1 MSIPTPAP
9 VVTPGDQGVPAVQ
22 ILPGSSVVVIEG
34 DFSTYNERP
43 KAVAAEVTIT
53 TTTDAT
59 ITLDNA
65 PYVLRCDCTSNN
77 IAVTLPPA
85 NSCIGRIIWI
95 AKVDLGSNEVSIA
108 VQTGD
113 TLWRPAHFTVLKNTH
128 TCCSLIA
135 CTDGVSGT
143 SPGWQALSFS

>member
-9 VVTPGDQGVPAVQ
+9 VVPPGDQGVPVVQ

-53 TTTDAT
+53 TNTALT

-65 PYVLRCDCTSNN
+65 PYVLRCDCTAGNM
-77 IAVTLPPA
+77 AVTLPPA
-85 NSCIGRIIWI
+85 NSCIGRIVWL
-95 AKVDLGSNEVSIA
+95 AKVDSGSHHVDIY

-113 TLWRPAHFTVLKNTH
+113 TLWRPSHFTTLKNTH
-128 TCCSLIA
+128 TCCSFIA
-135 CTDGVSGT
+135 CSDGT
-143 SPGWQALSFS
+143 SPGWQVLSFS

>member
-9 VVTPGDQGVPAVQ
+9 VTPPGDQGVPAVT
-22 ILPGSSVVVIEG
+22 ILPGGSALVIEG
-34 DFSTYNERP
+34 DFSKYNERP
-43 KAVAAEVTIT
+43 KAVAAEITIT

-85 NSCIGRIIWI
+85 NSCIGRIVWL
-95 AKVDLGSNEVSIA
+95 AKVDSGTNEVSIA

-113 TLWRPAHFTVLKNTH
+113 TLWRPSHFTVLKNTH
-128 TCCSLIA
+128 TCCSFVA
-135 CTDGVSGT
+135 CTDGT
-143 SPGWQALSFS
+143 NPGWQVLSFS

>member
-9 VVTPGDQGVPAVQ
+9 VTPPGDQGVPVVQ

-53 TTTDAT
+53 TTTAST

-65 PYVLRCDCTSNN
+65 PYVLRCDCTAGNM
-77 IAVTLPPA
+77 AVTLPPA
-85 NSCIGRIIWI
+85 NSCIGRIVWL
-95 AKVDLGSNEVSIA
+95 AKVDSGSHHVDIY

-113 TLWRPAHFTVLKNTH
+113 TLWRPSHFTTLKNTH
-128 TCCSLIA
+128 TCCSFIA
-135 CTDGVSGT
+135 CSDGT
-143 SPGWQALSFS
+143 SPGWQVLSFS

>member
-9 VVTPGDQGVPAVQ
+9 VTPPGDQGVPAVTV
-22 ILPGSSVVVIEG
+22 LPGGSALVIEG

-53 TTTDAT
+53 TTTAST

-65 PYVLRCDCTSNN
+65 PYVLRCDCTSND
-77 IAVTLPPA
+77 IAVTMPPA
-85 NSCIGRIIWI
+85 NSCIGRIVWL
-95 AKVDLGSNEVSIA
+95 AKVDSTAREVSIA

-113 TLWRPAHFTVLKNTH
+113 TLWRPSHFSILKNSH
-128 TCCSLIA
+128 TCCSFIA
-135 CTDGVSGT
+135 CSDGT
-143 SPGWQALSFS
+143 SPGWQVLSFS

>member
-9 VVTPGDQGVPAVQ
+9 VTPPGDTGVPAVT
-22 ILPGSSVVVIEG
+22 ILPGGSALVIEG

-53 TTTDAT
+53 TTTAST

-65 PYVLRCDCTSNN
+65 PYVLRCDCTSND
-77 IAVTLPPA
+77 
-85 NSCIGRIIWI
+85 I
-95 AKVDLGSNEVSIA
+95 AKVDSSTREVSIA

-113 TLWRPAHFTVLKNTH
+113 TLWRPSHFTILKNTH
-128 TCCSLIA
+128 TCCSFIA
-135 CTDGVSGT
+135 CSDGT
-143 SPGWQALSFS
+143 SPGWQVLSFS

>member
-9 VVTPGDQGVPAVQ
+9 VTPPGDQGVPVVQ

-53 TTTDAT
+53 TNTALT

-65 PYVLRCDCTSNN
+65 PYVLRCDCTAGNM
-77 IAVTLPPA
+77 AVTLPPA
-85 NSCIGRIIWI
+85 NSCIGRIVWL
-95 AKVDLGSNEVSIA
+95 AKVDSGSNHVDIY

-113 TLWRPAHFTVLKNTH
+113 TLWRPSHFTTLKNTH
-128 TCCSLIA
+128 TCCSFIA
-135 CTDGVSGT
+135 CSDGT
-143 SPGWQALSFS
+143 SPGWQVLSFS

>member
-9 VVTPGDQGVPAVQ
+9 VTPPGDQGVPSVT
-22 ILPGSSVVVIEG
+22 ILPGGSALVIEG

-53 TTTDAT
+53 TTTAST

-65 PYVLRCDCTSNN
+65 PYVLRCDCTAGNM
-77 IAVTLPPA
+77 AVTLPPA
-85 NSCIGRIIWI
+85 NSCIGRIVWL
-95 AKVDLGSNEVSIA
+95 AKVDSGSHHVDIY

-113 TLWRPAHFTVLKNTH
+113 TLWRPSHFTILKNTH
-128 TCCSLIA
+128 TSCSFIA
-135 CTDGVSGT
+135 CSDGT
-143 SPGWQALSFS
+143 SPGWQVLSYS

>member
-9 VVTPGDQGVPAVQ
+9 VTPPGDTGVPSVT
-22 ILPGSSVVVIEG
+22 ILPGGSTLVIEG

-53 TTTDAT
+53 TTTAST

-65 PYVLRCDCTSNN
+65 PYVLRCDCTSND
-77 IAVTLPPA
+77 IAVTMPPA
-85 NSCIGRIIWI
+85 NSCIGRIVWI
-95 AKVDLGSNEVSIA
+95 AKVDSSARHVDIY

-113 TLWRPAHFTVLKNTH
+113 TLWRPSHFTTLKNTH
-128 TCCSLIA
+128 TCCSFIA
-135 CTDGVSGT
+135 CSDGA
-143 SPGWQALSFS
+143 SPGWQVLSFS

>member
-9 VVTPGDQGVPAVQ
+9 VTPPGDQGVPVVQ

-53 TTTDAT
+53 TNTALT

-65 PYVLRCDCTSNN
+65 PYVLRCDCTAGNM
-77 IAVTLPPA
+77 AVTLPPA
-85 NSCIGRIIWI
+85 NSCIGRIVWL
-95 AKVDLGSNEVSIA
+95 AKVDSGSNHVDIY

-113 TLWRPAHFTVLKNTH
+113 TLWRPSHFTILKNTH
-128 TCCSLIA
+128 TCCSFIA
-135 CTDGVSGT
+135 CSDGT
-143 SPGWQALSFS
+143 SPGWQVLSFS

>member
-9 VVTPGDQGVPAVQ
+9 VTPPGDTGVPAVT
-22 ILPGSSVVVIEG
+22 ILPGGSALVIEG

-53 TTTDAT
+53 TTTAST

-65 PYVLRCDCTSNN
+65 PYVLRCDCTSND
-77 IAVTLPPA
+77 IAVTMPPA

-95 AKVDLGSNEVSIA
+95 AKVDSGARHVDIY

-113 TLWRPAHFTVLKNTH
+113 TLWRPSHFTTLKNTH
-128 TCCSLIA
+128 TCCSFIA
-135 CTDGVSGT
+135 CSDGT
-143 SPGWQALSFS
+143 NPGWQVLSFS

>member
-9 VVTPGDQGVPAVQ
+9 VVPLGDQGVPPVQ
-22 ILPGSSVVVIEG
+22 ILPGSSVVIIEG

-53 TTTDAT
+53 TNTALT

-65 PYVLRCDCTSNN
+65 PYVLRCDCTAGNM
-77 IAVTLPPA
+77 AVTLPPA
-85 NSCIGRIIWI
+85 NSCIGRIVWL
-95 AKVDLGSNEVSIA
+95 AKVDSGSHHVDIY

-113 TLWRPAHFTVLKNTH
+113 TLWRPSHFTTLKNTH
-128 TCCSLIA
+128 TCCSFIA
-135 CTDGVSGT
+135 CSDGT
-143 SPGWQALSFS
+143 SPGWQVLSFS

>member
-9 VVTPGDQGVPAVQ
+9 VTPPGDQGVPSVT
-22 ILPGSSVVVIEG
+22 ILPGGSALVIEG

-53 TTTDAT
+53 TTTAST

-65 PYVLRCDCTSNN
+65 PYVLRCDCTAGNM
-77 IAVTLPPA
+77 AVTLPPA
-85 NSCIGRIIWI
+85 NSCIGRIVWL
-95 AKVDLGSNEVSIA
+95 AKVDSGSNHVDIY

-113 TLWRPAHFTVLKNTH
+113 TLWRPSHFTTLKNTH
-128 TCCSLIA
+128 TCCSFIA
-135 CTDGVSGT
+135 CSDGT
-143 SPGWQALSFS
+143 SSGWQVLSFS

>member
-9 VVTPGDQGVPAVQ
+9 VTPPGDTGVPSVT
-22 ILPGSSVVVIEG
+22 ILPGGSALVIEG

-53 TTTDAT
+53 TTLDAT

-65 PYVLRCDCTSNN
+65 PYVLRCDCTSND
-77 IAVTLPPA
+77 IAVTMPPA
-85 NSCIGRIIWI
+85 NSCIGRIVWI
-95 AKVDLGSNEVSIA
+95 AKVDSSARHVDIY

-113 TLWRPAHFTVLKNTH
+113 TLWRPSHFTTLKNTH
-128 TCCSLIA
+128 TCCSFIA
-135 CTDGVSGT
+135 CSDGT
-143 SPGWQALSFS
+143 NPGWQVLSFS

>member
-9 VVTPGDQGVPAVQ
+9 VTPPGDQGVPVVQ

-53 TTTDAT
+53 TNTALT

-65 PYVLRCDCTSNN
+65 PYVLRCDCTAGNM
-77 IAVTLPPA
+77 AVTLPPA
-85 NSCIGRIIWI
+85 NSCIGRIVWL
-95 AKVDLGSNEVSIA
+95 AKVDSGSHHVDIY

-113 TLWRPAHFTVLKNTH
+113 TLWRPSHFTVLKNAH

-135 CTDGVSGT
+135 CSDGT
-143 SPGWQALSFS
+143 SPGWQVLSFS